1 MHETA
6 QVKAYKA
13 SFFEG
18 SKDQGCKWLEINSQ
32 NPSKIPSIPTEA
44 GVGSPSSDQSESG
57 CPKRKNAGLM
67 TPM

>member
-32 NPSKIPSIPTEA
+32 NPSKILSIPTEA
-44 GVGSPSSDQSESG
+44 GVGAQDLVMFLA
-57 CPKRKNAGLM
+57 KK
-67 TPM
+67 